1 MNAES
6 DIFRF
11 IQQFKEICAITY
23 QTEVEVKILHTVPVI
38 KVSPEQLISF
48 VETLMMN
55 DPDVP
60 KRVKYTGLG
69 SNARYRELVLYRQC
83 TTLILR
89 NQGMSLS
96 DIGKLFGKNH
106 STILQGI
113 RGLKGLLDTNDAE
126 TVRIFNRIKH
136 ELKETFNIDADTSD
150 NTRTRLDT

>member
-6 DIFRF
+6 DIFKF
-11 IQQFKEICAITY
+11 IKQFKEICAITY
-23 QTEVEVKILHTVPVI
+23 QTEVEVKILHTVPII
-38 KVSPEQLISF
+38 KASPDQLISF
-48 VETLMMN
+48 IETLMMD
-55 DPDVP
+55 DPDLS
-60 KRVKYTGLG
+60 KRAKAAGLR

-96 DIGKLFGKNH
+96 SIGKMFGKNH
-106 STILQGI
+106 ATILQGI
-113 RGLKGLLDTNDAE
+113 RGLKGLLDTNNAE